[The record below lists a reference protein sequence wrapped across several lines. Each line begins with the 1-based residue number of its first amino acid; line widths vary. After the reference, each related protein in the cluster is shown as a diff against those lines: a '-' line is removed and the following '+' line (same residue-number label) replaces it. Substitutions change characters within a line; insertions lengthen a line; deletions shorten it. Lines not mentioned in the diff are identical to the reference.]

1 MFVNQSTFIKHDE
14 DKLLKS
20 NSQIYNTSIINI
32 EIPFIYLSLVREESR

>member
-14 DKLLKS
+14 DNLLKS
-20 NSQIYNTSIINI
+20 NSQIYNI